1 MAKQQLKIELHPV
14 QAAFIHSPAPFRGFV
29 GGRGAGKSFVGSYD
43 LLRRAKPGRLY
54 MIVAPTYKVL
64 KDASFRSFI
73 DHARKLNFVKDVN
86 KADLRVVLGNGAEV
100 LCRSAENPDSL
111 RGPNLSGCWMDE
123 ASYCHEDAYQIVIA
137 CLREAG
143 EQGWLSATF
152 TPKGK
157 SHWTYKQF
165 ALRSERG
172 EKEYQLFQAKT
183 KDNPFLPP
191 GFDNILR
198 GQYTSQMARQELEG
212 TFLDLG
218 GKIFNRAWFRQT
230 LKFAPAKARRVRY
243 WDKAATEDGGC
254 YTCGV
259 LMAADYE
266 GRYYVEDVVR
276 GQWSTFTR
284 DDIILQTARMDAMKY
299 HHQVRIV
306 VEQEPGSGGLDSL
319 RGTIRMLAGHHIT
332 GHKPSKDKRVRAEPF
347 AAQAEAGNVVLIEGR
362 WNQEFLDELE
372 DFPEGLADQVDA
384 SSGAFNKLI
393 EGNTSVPCTGAGPGG
408 GAGGAS
414 AALPGGQQQI
424 PSQGGFPGMPGMP
437 GMAGRGGLPNL
448 PPGLFSGSGGGSQ
461 GVPGLSGMAARLP
474 SGPPGLFGGGGAN
487 QFNPNRN
494 SQFDSDLF
502 GGREQLGGRE
512 IQEVPLPTEVEE

>member
-1 MAKQQLKIELHPV
+1 MV
-14 QAAFIHSPAPFRGFV
+14 
-29 GGRGAGKSFVGSYD
+29 
-43 LLRRAKPGRLY
+43 
-54 MIVAPTYKVL
+54 VAPTYKVL
-64 KDASFRSFI
+64 RDASFRSFI
-73 DHARKLNFVKDVN
+73 DHARKLGFVKDVN
-86 KADLRVVLGNGAEV
+86 KSDLRVLLGNGAEV
-100 LCRSAENPDSL
+100 LFRSADNPDGL

-123 ASYCHEDAYQIVIA
+123 ASYCHEDAYAIVIA

-157 SHWTYKQF
+157 THWTYKQF

-172 EKEYQLFQAKT
+172 EEEYKLFQAKT

-191 GFDNILR
+191 GFDGVLR

-212 TFLDLG
+212 AFLDLG
-218 GKIFNRAWFRQT
+218 GKIFNRAWFRHT

-266 GRYYVEDVVR
+266 GRFYIEDVVR

-284 DDIILQTARMDAMKY
+284 DDIIRQTAKIDALKY

-319 RGTIRMLAGHHIT
+319 RGTIRMLAGYHIT
-332 GHKPSKDKRVRAEPF
+332 GDKPSKDKRVRAEPF

-362 WNQEFLDELE
+362 WIQEFLDELE

-384 SSGAFNKLI
+384 TSGAFNKLI
-393 EGNTSVPCTGAGPGG
+393 EGNTSVPCTGSGPG
-408 GAGGAS
+408 GAGGAGQ
-414 AALPGGQQQI
+414 PGMQQQQL
-424 PSQGGFPGMPGMP
+424 SQGQGGFQGLPGMGGAGGM
-437 GMAGRGGLPNL
+437 GLPSL
-448 PPGLFSGSGGGSQ
+448 PPGLFSPANGGGGSQ
-461 GVPGLSGMAARLP
+461 GIPGLGGMAARLP
-474 SGPPGLFGGGGAN
+474 SGPPGLFGGGGASPFSTN
-487 QFNPNRN
+487 NNNRN

-502 GGREQLGGRE
+502 GGNEQFKGREQQE
-512 IQEVPLPTEVEE
+512 IPLPTEIEE